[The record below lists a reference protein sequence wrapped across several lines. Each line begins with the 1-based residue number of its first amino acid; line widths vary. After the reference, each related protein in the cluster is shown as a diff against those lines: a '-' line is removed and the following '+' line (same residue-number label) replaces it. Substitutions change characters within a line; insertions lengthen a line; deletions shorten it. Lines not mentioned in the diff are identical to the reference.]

1 MILFRTFARR
11 RPVQNLARNT
21 TEGDLESTE
30 QFKGIMKEISEI
42 LAQKEKQGLSSEEA
56 LAELFGRDSINK
68 LSKAYESLDGSELSS
83 KDLNFEVPKELE
95 DLADRY
101 FKPSSLPD
109 LTRKPTTSSSSPAI
123 PEDIQKVTSN

>member
-11 RPVQNLARNT
+11 RPVQNISRNT
-21 TEGDLESTE
+21 GEADLENSE
-30 QFKGIMKEISEI
+30 QFKGIMKDISEI
-42 LAQKEKQGLSSEEA
+42 LAQKERQGLSSEDA
-56 LAELFGRDSINK
+56 LAELFGRDSLNK
-68 LSKAYESLDGSELSS
+68 FSKAYESLDGSELSS

-101 FKPSSLPD
+101 FKTACLPD
-109 LTRKPTTSSSSPAI
+109 LTRKASTSPSETVI